1 MLQLTVS
8 RANNLIL
15 LLISILIGVMSYV
28 EYLDYK
34 KYRNDLDLKNRYI
47 IGNTLIEAAV
57 DLSLE
62 RSITQVANS
71 LPGSIP

>member
-34 KYRNDLDLKNRYI
+34 KYCNDLDLKNRYI